1 VSDDVLRVAG
11 ILLILVPTV
20 AFGGEA
26 ILRMVYLTDDP
37 YMRNPLRRRMWTAGH
52 AHAGVL
58 LILSL
63 VALLYVDAAA
73 LSGGMKALVRSAIP
87 ASAIFVP
94 AAFFLSVLPRD
105 TEKPNGVIY
114 LAYVGFAALAFGLIA
129 LGVGLLRA

>member
-1 VSDDVLRVAG
+1 MSDDVQRIAG

-20 AFGGEA
+20 AFGGET
-26 ILRMVYLTDDP
+26 ILRMVYLQDDP
-37 YMRNPLRRRMWTAGH
+37 YMRNPLRRRLWTAGH

-63 VALLYVDAAA
+63 VSLLYLDAAA
-73 LSGGMKALVRSAIP
+73 LGDGLETLVRSAIP
-87 ASAIFVP
+87 ASAILVP

-105 TEKPNGVIY
+105 TERPNAIIY
-114 LAYVGFAALAFGLIA
+114 LAYLGFAALTLGLVV